1 MPTGSFILWYA
12 VFLPMFFLV
21 AFCVSKV
28 VKHVGGRRSFRL
40 EHDFRGLMEGETFLG
55 VIDRKN
61 RPYFCIGHEVRGDK
75 TYE

>member
-1 MPTGSFILWYA
+1 MPTDSFILWYV
-12 VFLPMFFLV
+12 VFLPMLFLV
-21 AFCVSKV
+21 VFCVSKV
-28 VKHVGGRRSFRL
+28 VQYVNWRRSVRF

-61 RPYFCIGHEVRGDK
+61 RPYFCIGREGRKGK